1 MLSIYT
7 SAELI
12 PQVEAIIAQVY
23 RLDEL
28 VTIVDLLKKKPES
41 SAFTLIIRPKQ
52 GIQQVIDWQDSQPPY
67 LLPEEIEL
75 RPETLLGL
83 LFARLGNMPKA
94 AEYLEGE
101 HALLHE
107 LELIHRLLNGIPCD
121 PSELHSDFHP
131 FEEYRFCHNSAVLLH
146 YGHTERNFDPNK
158 IRYFYEEALKCAPD
172 GDYSAFSTKHFAA
185 FLTDMEDHALSAK
198 MLEQALPFTQ
208 SDEAAMALK
217 ATLYQTLMRQLV
229 VPYDPELMARVKT
242 LLWEVLEF
250 HRSREGGALEEAMA
264 LSDAAQLAHYS
275 DSFAEALGYINRS
288 IAIFQELEI
297 PELLAQAHH
306 RRAMLL
312 YTWVK
317 NGSPQF
323 VKGALDSFKEALKVF
338 TRENAPETFANIQQ
352 YLGILYAEM
361 PDETLKRSMWAAVS
375 SAAFQDAL
383 KIYTKENYP
392 YEYAMVCNHYGNAL
406 TKYPAAVHSDNI
418 EKARFYYTEALSI
431 RSPQAWPFERA
442 TTLLNYV
449 EACWQLG
456 LEADQSGQTLYHE
469 MLAKTEEALQLTAD
483 PNIQEEARQ
492 QLQKLEVLRLALEQE
507 SLPSAGA

>member
-12 PQVEAIIAQVY
+12 PQIEAIIAQVY

-41 SAFTLIIRPKQ
+41 SAYTLIVRPKN
-52 GIQQVIDWQDSQPPY
+52 GIQQVIDWQDTLPPY
-67 LLPEEIEL
+67 LLPESIEL

-83 LFARLGNMPKA
+83 IFARLGNMPKA
-94 AEYLEGE
+94 AEYLEQE
-101 HALLHE
+101 NTLLHE
-107 LELIHRLLNGIPCD
+107 LEMIQRLLNGMPCD

-185 FLTDMEDHALSAK
+185 FLTDMEDYATAARV
-198 MLEQALPFTQ
+198 LEQALPFTQ
-208 SDEAAMALK
+208 SEVAHISLK
-217 ATLYQTLMRQLV
+217 SVLYQSLMRHLV
-229 VPYDPELMARVKT
+229 VPYDIALMERIKT
-242 LLWEVLEF
+242 LIWEVLEYY
-250 HRSREGGALEEAMA
+250 RKSEQPLEEAIA

-275 DSFAEALGYINRS
+275 DSFAEALGYINR
-288 IAIFQELEI
+288 AITLFQEAEI
-297 PELLAQAHH
+297 PELLAEAHH

-507 SLPSAGA
+507 SLPSASA